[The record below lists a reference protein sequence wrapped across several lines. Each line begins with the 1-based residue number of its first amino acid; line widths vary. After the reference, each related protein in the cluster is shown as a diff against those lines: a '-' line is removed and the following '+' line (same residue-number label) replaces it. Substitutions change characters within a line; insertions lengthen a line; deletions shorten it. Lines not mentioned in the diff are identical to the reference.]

1 MSETWAGRPF
11 DLVLFGAT
19 GFTGA
24 LVAQVLQAT
33 AARPG
38 EPPLRWA
45 LAGRSLA
52 RLDAVRQRIAAGA
65 DLPLIAADAGDATA
79 LAALVR
85 RTRAVVTTV
94 GPYQRHGEPLL
105 AACAAAGTDYLDLC
119 GEPAWMARM
128 IERHQAT
135 AQASGARIVFSCDF
149 DSIPFDLGVVYLQ
162 DLARQRFGSPLA
174 RVDGL
179 VKVMKGAASGGT
191 VASLLATLEAMAADP
206 AQARLM
212 ADPFSLTPGFRG
224 PAQPESHA
232 AEYDAQARS
241 WTVPFIMAAINTKN
255 VHRTHALRGH
265 PWGRDFVYS
274 ERQTTGDGPG
284 GRARAHALAQAFR
297 LQNLLLGF
305 APSRALLRA
314 WVLPRP
320 GQGPGR
326 AQREAGRYE
335 LHFLGRTADG
345 VGSLGASVSG
355 AGDPG

>member
-1 MSETWAGRPF
+1 MAVYTEVSRA
-11 DLVLFGAT
+11 
-19 GFTGA
+19 
-24 LVAQVLQAT
+24 
-33 AARPG
+33 
-38 EPPLRWA
+38 A
-45 LAGRSLA
+45 LAAFLADYELGAPVGLEGITEGVENSNFRLSTERGRYILTIYEK
-52 RLDAVRQRIAAGA
+52 RVEVA

-241 WTVPFIMAAINTKN
+241 WTVPFIMAAINTR
-255 VHRTHALRGH
+255 VVRRTNA
-265 PWGRDFVYS
+265 
-274 ERQTTGDGPG
+274 
-284 GRARAHALAQAFR
+284 
-297 LQNLLLGF
+297 LLGF
-305 APSRALLRA
+305 PYGKDFHYSE
-314 WVLPRP
+314 VMSFPR
-320 GQGPGR
+320 GPRGLFT
-326 AQREAGRYE
+326 AAGLTAAIGGSFVSDNIEDYYLNPWELGYGGFVKFDHDFHGREALERC
-335 LHFLGRTADG
+335 
-345 VGSLGASVSG
+345 
-355 AGDPG
+355 